1 MATNMPTNVT
11 FNKMA
16 QFDNVATIIHQIL
29 DPLIDQLIARRDAL
43 LQRVHELRE
52 DHRNK
57 EATRIAAIEE
67 LERVQQQMQEMSIKV
82 NPNLE
87 FHQQVTQAYQQGM
100 KKLEPTATFLCPV
113 FRCQNTD
120 TIRQLISKLG
130 EIVQCEKPDYSLKRE
145 PVLTA
150 GKLGGGA
157 KELKATGIAIDESTE
172 LMYIA
177 DYENSRVQ
185 IVSLKGEFVTQFGN
199 DMLNA
204 PWGIAVNNESIFVT
218 DTGHNALFQFRKK
231 DSKLINRTATYGNKE
246 GQSSKNFKFP
256 RGLCIDT
263 NGDVLV
269 ADSDNNRVC
278 VDSKLLKF
286 KSCIGIGQL
295 HNPID
300 VKMSAD
306 RVVVLDWSPK
316 CVHFFSREGHP
327 LSSCVSKGTGDS
339 LVANPFFFCLNSAAN
354 IIISDCGS
362 NAIKLYTESG
372 QHIHTLGRE
381 GDGRGEFIR
390 PYGVCISKLGT
401 ICVVS
406 KSRNYPLQCF

>member
-1 MATNMPTNVT
+1 MATNMPSNVT
-11 FNKMA
+11 FDKMA
-16 QFDNVATIIHQIL
+16 QFDNVATKIHETY

-82 NPNLE
+82 NPILK
-87 FHQQVTQAYQQGM
+87 FHQQATQVYQQGM
-100 KKLEPTATFLCPV
+100 KEMEPSATFLCPV
-113 FRCQNTD
+113 FRCQNKD
-120 TIRQLISKLG
+120 TIRQLISELG
-130 EIVQCEKPDYSLKRE
+130 EIIQCEIPDYSLKRE
-145 PVLTA
+145 PVLTV

-157 KELKATGIAIDESTE
+157 NELNATGIAFDESTQ

-177 DYENSRVQ
+177 DCGNRRVQ

-199 DMLNA
+199 DKLWC
-204 PWGIAVNNESIFVT
+204 PWGIAVNKESIFVT
-218 DTGHNALFQFRKK
+218 DIEHHALFQFRKK
-231 DSKLINRTATYGNKE
+231 DFKLINITGTEGNKE
-246 GQSSKNFKFP
+246 GELNYP

-269 ADSDNNRVC
+269 ADGYNDRVC
-278 VDSKLLKF
+278 VFSKLLKF
-286 KSCIGIGQL
+286 KYRIGIGQL
-295 HNPID
+295 HYPTD
-300 VKMSAD
+300 VKLSAD
-306 RVVVLDWSPK
+306 RVVVLDRSPK

-327 LSSCVSKGTGDS
+327 LSSCVSIGTGDIM
-339 LVANPFFFCLNSAAN
+339 VAIPSFFCLDSAGN
-354 IIISDCGS
+354 IIISDNGS
-362 NAIKLYTESG
+362 NAIKIYKESG
-372 QHIHTLGRE
+372 QHIHTLGRKGE
-381 GDGRGEFIR
+381 GRGEFIR

-406 KSRNYPLQCF
+406 LNPNYSLQCF

>member
-11 FNKMA
+11 FDKMA
-16 QFDNVATIIHQIL
+16 QFDNVATKIHETF

-67 LERVQQQMQEMSIKV
+67 LERVQQQMQEISIKV
-82 NPNLE
+82 NPILK
-87 FHQQVTQAYQQGM
+87 FHQQAIQVYQQGM
-100 KKLEPTATFLCPV
+100 KEMEPSATFLCPV
-113 FRCQNTD
+113 FRCQNKD
-120 TIRQLISKLG
+120 TIRQLISELG
-130 EIVQCEKPDYSLKRE
+130 EIVQCEIPDYSLKRE

-157 KELKATGIAIDESTE
+157 NELLATGIAFDESTE

-177 DYENSRVQ
+177 DCGNSRVQ
-185 IVSLKGEFVTQFGN
+185 IVSLKGEFVTQFKN
-199 DMLNA
+199 DKLGS
-204 PWGIAVNNESIFVT
+204 PWGIAVNKESIFVT
-218 DTGHNALFQFRKK
+218 DIEHHALFQFRKK
-231 DSKLINRTATYGNKE
+231 DFKLINRIGTYGNKE
-246 GQSSKNFKFP
+246 GELNYP

-269 ADSDNNRVC
+269 ADCNNDRVC
-278 VDSKLLKF
+278 VFSKLLKF

-295 HNPID
+295 DYPTD
-300 VKMSAD
+300 VKLSAD
-306 RVVVLDWSPK
+306 RVVVLDKSPK

-327 LSSCVSKGTGDS
+327 LSSCVSIGTEDIM
-339 LVANPFFFCLNSAAN
+339 VADPSFFCLDSAGN
-354 IIISDCGS
+354 IIISDNGS
-362 NAIKLYTESG
+362 NAIKIYKESG
-372 QHIHTLGRE
+372 QHIHTLGR
-381 GDGRGEFIR
+381 GEFIR
-390 PYGVCISKLGT
+390 PFGVCISKLGT

-406 KSRNYPLQCF
+406 ENPNYSLQCY